1 MSDTMMSVITTA
13 ATHPILATKPLT
25 LEWTTSTL
33 QKANNSGTS
42 VLLGMASMHT
52 RVRDTCVQIILVILV
67 SLIICS
73 F

>member
-1 MSDTMMSVITTA
+1 MMSVITTA
-13 ATHPILATKPLT
+13 ATHLILATSEAFNSRMK
-25 LEWTTSTL
+25 TSTL

-42 VLLGMASMHT
+42 VLLGMVSMHT